1 MVSIRPHSVFNESA
15 PPTIDHVAIAV
26 WSIDDA
32 LSMYTERF
40 RLRLTGNEVLPHL
53 GVQLAFLEGTG
64 ATALQLVAPVDGY
77 TGDQVGIRKFLEDRG
92 EGLHHVCFQVASID
106 GFVSR
111 WTDPSAI
118 ARFVGGKNL
127 QACFLPD
134 RANGALIELVE
145 ATAEPSQ

>member
-1 MVSIRPHSVFNESA
+1 MRPHSVFDKSA

-26 WSIDDA
+26 WSIADA

-40 RLRLTGNEVLPHL
+40 RLRLTDNEVLPHL

-64 ATALQLVAPVDGY
+64 ATAIQLVSPVDGS
-77 TGDQVGIRKFLEDRG
+77 TDDKAGIRKFLEDRG

-118 ARFVGGKNL
+118 AKFKGGRNL

-145 ATAEPSQ
+145 TTTDPPH